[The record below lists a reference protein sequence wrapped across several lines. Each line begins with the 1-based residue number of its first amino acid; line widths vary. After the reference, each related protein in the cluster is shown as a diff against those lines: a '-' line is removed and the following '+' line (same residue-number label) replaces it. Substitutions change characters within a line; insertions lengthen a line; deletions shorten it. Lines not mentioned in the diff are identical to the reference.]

1 MILRLI
7 LVMAESAFRVSSLQ
21 ETVARMLRR
30 VEQSPVSRS
39 CALRPGCAP
48 CRKLSPGCYDGSSRA
63 QQADRAF
70 ASWVYPLQE
79 AVARMLRRIE
89 QSPAIRSCRQQ
100 ELEMVLDLGFQ
111 YKSCGKKL
119 GLSGSFAICY
129 RQDAAV

>member
-63 QQADRAF
+63 QQADPLRPGCTPCRKLSPGCYDESSRAQQ
-70 ASWVYPLQE
+70 SDR
-79 AVARMLRRIE
+79 AVN
-89 QSPAIRSCRQQ
+89 RS
-100 ELEMVLDLGFQ
+100 
-111 YKSCGKKL
+111 
-119 GLSGSFAICY
+119 
-129 RQDAAV
+129 